1 MSLAQLDL
9 LAASELQVNKN
20 SQAAEFGT
28 TWPIKAQTF

>member
-20 SQAAEFGT
+20 SQAAELGT
-28 TWPIKAQTF
+28 T